1 MYTTKSGLILGF
13 HGCDEKIAKNILLQ
27 KIKFKPSEN
36 KYDWLGKG
44 MYFWEDSPSRA
55 EQFITNLY
63 NNPQKDKPKIDKP
76 SVLGAVIDLGHC
88 LDLTDYFCLQVLK
101 DAYEYYYELQTS
113 SGWEILENTNPKNF
127 KGNPDNLWRQLDCAV
142 INLLHKFREE
152 NDLKPY
158 DSVRGIFVE
167 GDELYPTSGFR
178 DKNHI
183 QLSII
188 NPNCIKGF
196 FLPREKVNS

>member
-13 HGCDEKIAKNILLQ
+13 HGCDEQIAIEILLQ

-55 EQFITNLY
+55 EQFITYLFNF
-63 NNPQKDKPKIDKP
+63 PQKDKPKIIKP

-88 LDLTDYFCLQVLK
+88 LDLTDYYCLQTLK
-101 DAYEYYYELQTS
+101 EAYEYYYDLQTS
-113 SGWEILENTNPKNF
+113 SGWEVLKNTNPKSLAN
-127 KGNPDNLWRQLDCAV
+127 NPDNLWRQLDCAV
-142 INLLHKFREE
+142 INLHHKFREE
-152 NDLKPY
+152 NNLKPY

-167 GDELYPTSGFR
+167 GEELYPTAGFR

-188 NPNCIKGF
+188 NPNCIKGY
-196 FLPREKVNS
+196 FLPREKVE

>member
-13 HGCDEKIAKNILLQ
+13 HGCDEHVALDILLQ

-44 MYFWEDSPSRA
+44 MYFWENSPSRA

-63 NNPQKDKPKIDKP
+63 NNPQKDKPKIEKP
-76 SVLGAVIDLGHC
+76 TVLGAVIDLGFC
-88 LDLTDYFCLQVLK
+88 LDLTDYYCLQTLK
-101 DAYEYYYELQTS
+101 DAYEYYCDLQIS

-127 KGNPDNLWRQLDCAV
+127 LGNPDNLWRQLDCAV
-142 INLLHKFREE
+142 INLHHKFREDNE
-152 NDLKPY
+152 LLPY
-158 DSVRGIFVE
+158 DSVRGVFVE
-167 GDELYPTSGFR
+167 GNELYPTAGFR

-196 FLPREKVNS
+196 FLPREKE

>member
-13 HGCDEKIAKNILLQ
+13 HGCDENIAIDILLQ

-55 EQFITNLY
+55 EQFITHLF
-63 NNPQKDKPKIDKP
+63 NNPQKDKPKIVKP
-76 SVLGAVIDLGHC
+76 SVLGATIDLGHC
-88 LDLTDYFCLQVLK
+88 LDLTDYYCLQTLK
-101 DAYEYYYELQTS
+101 DAYEYYYDLQTS
-113 SGWEILENTNPKNF
+113 SGWEVLKNTNPKPLV
-127 KGNPDNLWRQLDCAV
+127 GNPDNLWRQLDCAV
-142 INLLHKFREE
+142 INLHHKFRAE
-152 NDLKPY
+152 NKLKPY

-167 GDELYPTSGFR
+167 GEELYPTAGFR

-196 FLPREKVNS
+196 FLPRDKV

>member
-13 HGCDEKIAKNILLQ
+13 HGCDEHIATDILLQ

-55 EQFITNLY
+55 EQFITHLY
-63 NNPQKDKPKIDKP
+63 KNPQKDKPKIVKP

-88 LDLTDYFCLQVLK
+88 LDLTDFYCLQTLK
-101 DAYEYYYELQTS
+101 EAYEYYYDLKPS
-113 SGWEILENTNPKNF
+113 SSWEVLKNTNPKSLAN
-127 KGNPDNLWRQLDCAV
+127 NPDNLWRQLDCAV
-142 INLLHKFREE
+142 INLHHKFREE
-152 NDLKPY
+152 NNLKPY

-167 GDELYPTSGFR
+167 GEELYPTAGFR

-188 NPNCIKGF
+188 NPNCIKGY
-196 FLPREKVNS
+196 FLPREKVK

>member
-13 HGCDEKIAKNILLQ
+13 HGCDEQIAIEILLQ

-55 EQFITNLY
+55 EQFITHLY
-63 NNPQKDKPKIDKP
+63 NNPQKDKPKIVKP

-88 LDLTDYFCLQVLK
+88 LDLTDYYCLQTLK
-101 DAYEYYYELQTS
+101 DAYEYYYDLQTS
-113 SGWEILENTNPKNF
+113 SGWEVLKNTNPKSLAN
-127 KGNPDNLWRQLDCAV
+127 NPDNLWRQLDCAV
-142 INLLHKFREE
+142 INLHHKFREE
-152 NDLKPY
+152 NNLKPY

-167 GDELYPTSGFR
+167 GEELYPTAGFR

-188 NPNCIKGF
+188 NPNCIKGY
-196 FLPREKVNS
+196 FLPREE

>member
-1 MYTTKSGLILGF
+1 MYTNKSGLILGF
-13 HGCDEKIAKNILLQ
+13 HGCDEYIALDILLQ

-44 MYFWEDSPSRA
+44 MYFWENSPSRA

-63 NNPQKDKPKIDKP
+63 NNPQKNKPKIEKP
-76 SVLGAVIDLGHC
+76 TVLGAVIDLGFC
-88 LDLTDYFCLQVLK
+88 LDLTDYYCLQTLK
-101 DAYEYYYELQTS
+101 DAYEYYCDLQIS
-113 SGWEILENTNPKNF
+113 SGWEVLENTNPKNLL
-127 KGNPDNLWRQLDCAV
+127 GNPDNLWRQLDCAV
-142 INLLHKFREE
+142 INLHHKFRED
-152 NDLKPY
+152 NGLLPY
-158 DSVRGIFVE
+158 DSVRGVFVE
-167 GDELYPTSGFR
+167 GNELYPTAGFR

-196 FLPREKVNS
+196 FLPREKE